1 MTPHGHADR
10 LADPGGRAGNK
21 RALSPQLTPIP
32 EVAEPF
38 QAPDADPSDE
48 TADTARRRAASSTAS
63 GGIFSS

>member
-32 EVAEPF
+32 EVQVAEPRF
-38 QAPDADPSDE
+38 KRQSRPRPE
-48 TADTARRRAASSTAS
+48 
-63 GGIFSS
+63 

>member
-32 EVAEPF
+32 EVRAEPSF
-38 QAPDADPSDE
+38 KRQTQTRVTRHGE
-48 TADTARRRAASSTAS
+48 EARRELDRER
-63 GGIFSS
+63 GDLF

>member
-32 EVAEPF
+32 EVQVAEPRF
-38 QAPDADPSDE
+38 KRQTRVTRHGE
-48 TADTARRRAASSTAS
+48 EARRELDRER
-63 GGIFSS
+63 GDLF

>member
-32 EVAEPF
+32 EAEPLCRRVSKR
-38 QAPDADPSDE
+38 QTRVTRRRE
-48 TADTARRRAASSTAS
+48 EARRELDRER
-63 GGIFSS
+63 GDLF